1 MKNKL
6 SFEDFRL
13 ANYENHRFY
22 YIYKWLC
29 LTEVGPNWPFHDT
42 RKEKNEFIISTGLL
56 NGIYNGSFPEFDT
69 KDKATMLLI
78 LAIADYNS
86 RHEEV

>member
-1 MKNKL
+1 MKIIDSTIFINGCALQREDQTGLFMIQEKKKNK
-6 SFEDFRL
+6 
-13 ANYENHRFY
+13 
-22 YIYKWLC
+22 
-29 LTEVGPNWPFHDT
+29 
-42 RKEKNEFIISTGLL
+42 FIISTGLL
-56 NGIYNGSFPEFDT
+56 DGIYNGSFPEFDT